1 MNDILND
8 LIHLNLQ
15 ECKEVLRAV
24 QDRIKILEDRQRL
37 ANQVGKLKNPPN
49 EEKIS

>member
-1 MNDILND
+1 MHEVLDN

-24 QDRIKILEDRQRL
+24 QDRIKILEQRTSL
-37 ANQVGKLKNPPN
+37 ANTLTPSQVDGHKLK
-49 EEKIS
+49 